1 MIVTLVTFSPK
12 GVRKEIPVGDKPLV
26 IGRGTDADV
35 RIPLDEISRTHC
47 EITRTGGKVIVKDLA
62 SRNGTFVNDQ
72 KIAQATVKPGD
83 HIRAGSIVFTVQIDG
98 QPKEILP
105 VAAKPAAP
113 ANGSGGKPAP
123 ASGAVQTSGKTAKPS
138 AASAPAPAGKPAT
151 DDEESFDVD
160 GLEELDADDLSDIDI
175 DELVEVDSDDLEE
188 VDQVVD
194 LSDDD
199 LIADDDD
206 ETANGR

>member
-1 MIVTLVTFSPK
+1 MVVTLVTFSPK
-12 GVRKEIPVGDKPLV
+12 GVRKEIPIGDKPLV

-98 QPKEILP
+98 QPKEIRP
-105 VAAKPAAP
+105 VAVKPAAP
-113 ANGSGGKPAP
+113 VNGAGGKPTP
-123 ASGAVQTSGKTAKPS
+123 ASGAIQASAKPAKPS
-138 AASAPAPAGKPAT
+138 AAPASKPAT
-151 DDEESFDVD
+151 DEEESFDID
-160 GLEELDADDLSDIDI
+160 GLEELDSDDLSDIDI
-175 DELVEVDSDDLEE
+175 DELVEVDSDELEE

-199 LIADDDD
+199 LIADEDDD
-206 ETANGR
+206 TANGR